1 MLNCECQ
8 QLLQFDFPPN
18 SNHIREQWKWLS
30 EINSLKLDFLR
41 TVMAGSFR
49 LIRMALGFIRI
60 RVDRFVVGA
69 IDNDQS
75 QEIGSDNFQDHN
87 STFGHVED
95 TYRIKKMDGKKKK
108 QIFELDFSNLQ
119 KICT

>member
-1 MLNCECQ
+1 
-8 QLLQFDFPPN
+8 
-18 SNHIREQWKWLS
+18 
-30 EINSLKLDFLR
+30 
-41 TVMAGSFR
+41 MAGSFR

-95 TYRIKKMDGKKKK
+95 TYRIKIIDGEKKTKSLNW
-108 QIFELDFSNLQ
+108 IFRISKRFVHNS
-119 KICT
+119 